1 MINKPIIGVISKPNI
16 FCSDKLFTSQFVY
29 DGVRNAVLK
38 NGGLVIGI
46 LPTKISTVFCDSDE
60 VVNKSDFS
68 QSELEDLYSLID
80 RCDGIIIQ
88 GGLSSDAYEIKAA
101 KYAIDNDIP
110 ILGICAGFNNIIRA
124 MGGEVF
130 CINNTIHN
138 TEDGSIVHKNIVK
151 ENTLLYDILK
161 KQEVDVNSIHT
172 MFAKDENIKN
182 MNISAYS
189 NDGYVEAVEIK
200 DKKFCLGIKWHPELM
215 LENEQMNNIFK
226 YFIDVC
232 KGVDPNE

>member
-1 MINKPIIGVISKPNI
+1 MNSKPIIGVVSKPNV
-16 FCSDKLFTSQFVY
+16 FCDDKLFTSQFVY

-46 LPTKISTVFCDSDE
+46 LPTKVSTKFCDSDE
-60 VVNKSDFS
+60 VVNNSNFS
-68 QSELEDLYSLID
+68 QSELNDLYSLID
-80 RCDGIIIQ
+80 KCDGIIIQ

-161 KQEVDVNSIHT
+161 TNEVSVNSIHT
-172 MFAKDENIKN
+172 MFANEENIKN
-182 MNISAYS
+182 MNISAHS
-189 NDGYVEAVEIK
+189 DDGYVEAVEIK
-200 DKKFCLGIKWHPELM
+200 DKKFCLGVKWHPELM

-232 KGVDPNE
+232 KGVDRDE

>member
-29 DGVRNAVLK
+29 DGVRNAILK

-88 GGLSSDAYEIKAA
+88 GGLSSDDYEIKAA
-101 KYAIDNDIP
+101 KYTIDNDIP

-161 KQEVDVNSIHT
+161 KKEVDVNSIHT
-172 MFAKDENIKN
+172 MFANEDIIKN
-182 MNISAYS
+182 LEISAYS
-189 NDGYVEAVEIK
+189 DDGYVEAVEIK
-200 DKKFCLGIKWHPELM
+200 DKKFCLGVKWHPELM
-215 LENEQMNNIFK
+215 ADNDDMNRIFEH
-226 YFIDVC
+226 FIEVC
-232 KGVDPNE
+232 KRR

>member
-1 MINKPIIGVISKPNI
+1 MNGKPIIGIVSKPNV
-16 FCSDKLFTSQFVY
+16 FCDQELFTQQVIY
-29 DGVRNAVLK
+29 DGVRNAVLSN
-38 NGGLVIGI
+38 NGLAIGI
-46 LPTKISTVFCDSDE
+46 LPTRISNKFCNSDE
-60 VVNKSDFS
+60 IIDGTYFNEG
-68 QSELEDLYSLID
+68 ELNDLYSLID
-80 RCDGIIIQ
+80 KCDGIIIQ
-88 GGLSSDAYEIKAA
+88 GGLSSDNYEIKAA

-110 ILGICAGFNNIIRA
+110 VLGICAGFNNIIRA

-138 TEDGSIVHKNIVK
+138 TEDGSMVHKNIVK

-161 KQEVDVNSIHT
+161 KKEVDVNSIHT

-189 NDGYVEAVEIK
+189 DDGYVEAVEIK
-200 DKKFCLGIKWHPELM
+200 DKKFCLGVKWHPELM

-232 KGVDPNE
+232 RGIDF